1 MASRMR
7 KLFHRQNAAAV
18 EERRK
23 MRKDL
28 FAFNKT
34 VEHGFPNK
42 PTALA
47 YDPKLN
53 IFAIGTSNG
62 VIKIYG
68 APGVE
73 FIGIHSGDF
82 SVSKLFFLPAQGRI
96 ISLLDDNSL
105 HLWEINQK
113 DGGSTMDEV
122 KNFMIEG
129 RLKKISVCCLS
140 SDSSRLYLGTEGGNI
155 YLLDVES
162 FELED
167 HIVYQDVVMQ
177 KLNDSPSS
185 SVPDDFKVNPGAVE
199 AIAQHPSDKDRLLI
213 GYNRGLMIIWFQS
226 ELMLEASFV
235 GHQIESLCWH
245 RDGTHFTSSHND
257 GSYQVWKVSGASS
270 PAKEPLVPYGPFP
283 CKAIPKI
290 LYLTT
295 KSEPFTIFSGGM
307 PRASYG
313 DRHVVTV
320 IQDKTQHVVFDFT
333 SKVIDF
339 FTMSNATDED
349 EFDEPHT
356 LVVLVEEEIVFI
368 DLQTKGWPTFQLPY
382 LSSLHASAITSSN
395 YISNVPSQL
404 WEKIQEAGEHQQQ
417 NTASQR
423 EFPVCG
429 GKNLVETPAYHDL
442 LLTGHEDGSIRF
454 WDASSSALKFLYQVN
469 VAHVFTP
476 EGEQNSSPGVVEA
489 EEEWPPFR
497 KVGNFDPFS
506 DDPRLGIQKVVL
518 CPQSGTLVSGGTA
531 GQVVVMKMGDD
542 EEEKKTVEAVQVK
555 IVVDDKF
562 VWKGHEALPVREEPF
577 KLPRGFQVELV
588 AQAHPPAAITAL
600 AFQST
605 WGIAAFGTGHGFSL
619 IDTTLKRLIQSHCT
633 LNPDDLSVT
642 GEHMSRRKSLT
653 KSLRASLRRVRQK
666 RGTAKPRKQRDR
678 RSNDT
683 GGKVIEGSDNTPTTP
698 EKESR
703 GRGFDDADLVPIERK
718 IEARSED
725 PKVSMVRYVYFANT
739 FVRDA
744 HTATPS
750 LWVGTNAGIIYIY
763 SLGVPTGENRVQ
775 GNVMAEISKE
785 IKLKHGAP
793 INSMVVVDSDNNPL
807 PDPIEVQHECAKPPN
822 MSGHNLIVCSEEQ
835 FKVFALPSLK
845 PRYKTKLTA
854 MDGSKVRK
862 VAFINYRSKN
872 NESYNENHISCLTNQ
887 GELGIY
893 SIPHLKRQDVYQA
906 LRKENVTGI
915 ASLLFTPRGEG
926 MYLLSPSEFERFTMS
941 ARTVTEPLCMLELAE
956 GMRPVPPEPEVEPEP
971 EPEPAAE
978 ATEDGEKADE
988 AAGGDAAAAAAG
1000 VEVAKEAKADA
1011 EEQQPGEEDAK
1022 QPSDEPPAAILQ
1034 NGPSE
1039 EATTEEPT
1047 AGGDAETAAAIEKE
1061 VENQTA
1067 DGINISI
1074 EGETDDNPDITIDE
1088 VKEYDTKPKEE
1099 IVNGTAVPEEDVTI
1113 KEPSLAENGE
1123 IETNEVNGEPQLE
1136 KLQIEE

>member
-7 KLFHRQNAAAV
+7 KLFHRQNAGAI

-23 MRKDL
+23 MRKEL

-73 FIGIHSGDF
+73 FMGIHSGDF

-105 HLWEINQK
+105 HLWEINLK
-113 DGGSTMDEV
+113 DGGSTMEEV

-129 RLKKISVCCLS
+129 RPTPPSTPTPPIHL
-140 SDSSRLYLGTEGGNI
+140 LGVWHGPLTR
-155 YLLDVES
+155 
-162 FELED
+162 
-167 HIVYQDVVMQ
+167 
-177 KLNDSPSS
+177 LNDSPSS

-213 GYNRGLMIIWFQS
+213 GYNRGLMIIWRQS

-339 FTMSNATDED
+339 FTMSNVNDED
-349 EFDEPHT
+349 EFDEPHS

-395 YISNVPSQL
+395 YICNVPSQL
-404 WEKIQEAGEHQQQ
+404 WEKIQEVGEHQQQ
-417 NTASQR
+417 NVMSTR
-423 EFPVCG
+423 DFPVIG
-429 GKNLVETPAYHDL
+429 GKNLVEPPAYHDL

-454 WDASSSALKFLYQVN
+454 WDASASAMKYLYQVN
-469 VAHVFTP
+469 VAQLFTA
-476 EGEQNSSPGVVEA
+476 EGGEQNGSPGVVEA

-506 DDPRLGIQKVVL
+506 DDPRFGVQKVVL
-518 CPQSGTLVSGGTA
+518 CPQSGTLVAGGTA
-531 GQVVVMKMGDD
+531 GQVVVMKMGED
-542 EEEKKTVEAVQVK
+542 EEEKKTIEVVQAK

-577 KLPRGFQVELV
+577 KFPRGFQVELV

-605 WGIAAFGTGHGFSL
+605 WGIIAFGTSHGFSL
-619 IDTTLKRLIQSHCT
+619 IDTTLKRLIVSHCT
-633 LNPDDLSVT
+633 LNPHDLSVT
-642 GEHMSRRKSLT
+642 GEHMSRRMSLT

-666 RGTAKPRKQRDR
+666 RGTTKPRKQRER

-750 LWVGTNAGIIYIY
+750 LWVGTNAGVIYIY
-763 SLGVPTGENRVQ
+763 SLGVPTGENRLQ
-775 GNVMAEISKE
+775 GNVVAEISKE

-862 VAFINYRSKN
+862 VAFINYRSRN
-872 NESYNENHISCLTNQ
+872 NDSYSENHISCLTNQ

-893 SIPHLKRQDVYQA
+893 SIPHLKRQDHYQA
-906 LRKENVTGI
+906 LRRENVTGI

-941 ARTVTEPLCMLELAE
+941 ASTVTEPLCMLELAE

-971 EPEPAAE
+971 EQAAE
-978 ATEDGEKADE
+978 ATEEG
-988 AAGGDAAAAAAG
+988 AGGDADAAAAAAG
-1000 VEVAKEAKADA
+1000 AEVAKEAKPDA
-1011 EEQQPGEEDAK
+1011 EEQEPGEKDAMLPSED
-1022 QPSDEPPAAILQ
+1022 PPAATLQ

-1039 EATTEEPT
+1039 EAEAEAPT
-1047 AGGDAETAAAIEKE
+1047 AGGDAETAAAIQQE
-1061 VENQTA
+1061 VDNQTA
-1067 DGINISI
+1067 DELVNEVDELLAKTGINISI

-1088 VKEYDTKPKEE
+1088 VKEYDNKPKEE
-1099 IVNGTAVPEEDVTI
+1099 IVNGTAADPDEGVVN
-1113 KEPSLAENGE
+1113 KEPAPAVNGE
-1123 IETNEVNGEPQLE
+1123 TETNEVNGEPQLE

>member
-7 KLFHRQNAAAV
+7 KLFHRQNAGAI

-23 MRKDL
+23 MRKEL

-73 FIGIHSGDF
+73 FMGIHSGDF

-105 HLWEINQK
+105 HLWEINLK
-113 DGGSTMDEV
+113 DGGSTMEEV

-140 SDSSRLYLGTEGGNI
+140 SDASRLYLGTEGGNI

-162 FELED
+162 FDLED

-213 GYNRGLMIIWFQS
+213 GYNRGLMIIWRQS

-339 FTMSNATDED
+339 FTMSNVNDED
-349 EFDEPHT
+349 EFDEPHS

-395 YISNVPSQL
+395 YICNVPSQL
-404 WEKIQEAGEHQQQ
+404 WEKIQEVGEHQQQ
-417 NTASQR
+417 NVMSTR
-423 EFPVCG
+423 DFPVIG
-429 GKNLVETPAYHDL
+429 GKNLVEPPAYHDL

-454 WDASSSALKFLYQVN
+454 WDASASAMKYLYQVN
-469 VAHVFTP
+469 VAQLFTA
-476 EGEQNSSPGVVEA
+476 EGGEQNGSPGVVEA

-506 DDPRLGIQKVVL
+506 DDPRFGVQKVVL
-518 CPQSGTLVSGGTA
+518 CPQSGTLVAGGTA
-531 GQVVVMKMGDD
+531 GQVVVMKMGED
-542 EEEKKTVEAVQVK
+542 EEEKKTIEVVQAK

-577 KLPRGFQVELV
+577 KFPRGFQVELV

-605 WGIAAFGTGHGFSL
+605 WGIIAFGTSHGFSL
-619 IDTTLKRLIQSHCT
+619 IDTTLKRLIVSHCT
-633 LNPDDLSVT
+633 LNPHDLSVT
-642 GEHMSRRKSLT
+642 GEHMSRRMSLT

-666 RGTAKPRKQRDR
+666 RGTTKPRKQRER

-750 LWVGTNAGIIYIY
+750 LWVGTNAGVIYIY
-763 SLGVPTGENRVQ
+763 SLGVPTGENRLQ
-775 GNVMAEISKE
+775 GNVVAEISKE

-862 VAFINYRSKN
+862 VAFINYRSRN
-872 NESYNENHISCLTNQ
+872 NDSYSENHISCLTNQ

-893 SIPHLKRQDVYQA
+893 SIPHLKRQDHYQA
-906 LRKENVTGI
+906 LRRENVTGI

-941 ARTVTEPLCMLELAE
+941 ASTVTEPLCMLELAE

-971 EPEPAAE
+971 EPAAE
-978 ATEDGEKADE
+978 ATEEG
-988 AAGGDAAAAAAG
+988 AGGDADAAAAAAG
-1000 VEVAKEAKADA
+1000 AEVAQEAKPDA
-1011 EEQQPGEEDAK
+1011 EEQEPGEKDAM
-1022 QPSDEPPAAILQ
+1022 QLVNEVDELLAK
-1034 NGPSE
+1034 
-1039 EATTEEPT
+1039 T
-1047 AGGDAETAAAIEKE
+1047 
-1061 VENQTA
+1061 
-1067 DGINISI
+1067 GINISI

-1088 VKEYDTKPKEE
+1088 VKEYDNKPKEE
-1099 IVNGTAVPEEDVTI
+1099 IVNGTAADPDEGVVN
-1113 KEPSLAENGE
+1113 KEPAPAVNGE
-1123 IETNEVNGEPQLE
+1123 TETNEVNGEPQLE